1 MVLMAIVSNVSDSSS
16 SWDIW
21 HRLNGKT
28 LSRLVAG
35 ALRSGICQSLSVCVF
50 LPCGL
55 LLSEGLLRL
64 KLDTGL
70 YVVVPELV
78 VRLLG
83 GVLSPDIL

>member
-1 MVLMAIVSNVSDSSS
+1 MVLMAIVNVSDSSS